1 MKHAFGEGTKSL
13 LSVKALR
20 NFLFHSPTSACRPAV
35 WRVCLLAFRTL
46 HPTMRPPSHLAS
58 FHENLSVL
66 LRPESCPDLLDRS
79 LRLQKIRCS
88 VATSKTSLTMNKNRS
103 PHTKSH
109 DSIESPE
116 SLIVTYY
123 CQSTATLIV
132 FKGLYV
138 LISPLGDIK
147 SQCTRHR
154 VTK

>member
-46 HPTMRPPSHLAS
+46 HPTHETS
-58 FHENLSVL
+58 FHENLPVL
-66 LRPESCPDLLDRS
+66 LRPESCPDPLDRS

-116 SLIVTYY
+116 SPIVTYY
-123 CQSTATLIV
+123 CQPTATLIV